1 VNAEPV
7 TVRRLGIGLAVAVA
21 LLTSGCAAGQQA
33 QTADQKA
40 VEAGTEANAGNIALR
55 TVLIESP
62 VGRTPY
68 YPVGSDASLRL
79 VLVNSGVKAD
89 QLTGITSPAFT
100 SWGAF
105 ATTADAAA
113 VSEAANP
120 QTSSAAASSSAPAA
134 ASSSAPASASS
145 STGSGAPATGASGSG
160 AASSSAP
167 ATPSSTPTQLPTPST
182 SVALAAG
189 TSVSWSVPDAKGAL
203 LLMHLKQRLYP
214 GTTVQL
220 TFTFAEAG
228 TITVQVP
235 IALSA
240 SAYSSVIPAPTS
252 GGEG

>member
-40 VEAGTEANAGNIALR
+40 VEAGTEANAGNIGLR

-79 VLVNSGVKAD
+79 VLVNSGAKAD

-120 QTSSAAASSSAPAA
+120 QTSAAASSSAPAA
-134 ASSSAPASASS
+134 ASSSAPASGSS
-145 STGSGAPATGASGSG
+145 SAGSGAPGTGASGSG

-182 SVALAAG
+182 SVALPAG